1 MLAHVFY
8 LEDLNDLKLGVHDQ
22 NVLFLRFGL
31 GLDRVPTGAVV
42 RSCGKEA
49 SSSQNYLGH

>member
-1 MLAHVFY
+1 MLARAFY

-31 GLDRVPTGAVV
+31 GLDCVPTGTVV
-42 RSCGKEA
+42 
-49 SSSQNYLGH
+49 

>member
-1 MLAHVFY
+1 MLARAFH

-31 GLDRVPTGAVV
+31 GLDCVSTGTVV
-42 RSCGKEA
+42 
-49 SSSQNYLGH
+49 